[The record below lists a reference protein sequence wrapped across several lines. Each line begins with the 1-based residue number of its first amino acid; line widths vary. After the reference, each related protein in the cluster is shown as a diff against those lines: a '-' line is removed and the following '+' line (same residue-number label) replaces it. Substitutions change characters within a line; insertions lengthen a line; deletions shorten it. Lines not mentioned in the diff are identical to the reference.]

1 MSKAP
6 NKTLIGAFLLGALI
20 LALTMVTV
28 LGSGRLFSQRFINV
42 MYFRGSVKGLNVGSP
57 VMFRGVRIGSVKKIE
72 LRYNAKDLSFI
83 IPVYAEIDPDKM
95 VYVGHTPGTQH
106 TRELIGK
113 GLRAQLETQSLLTG
127 QLAINLDMYGSDK
140 PAILLGLDDRYDEI
154 PTIPSSLE
162 QLTKKVQDLPIQDLF
177 EKLDSATKG
186 LDRLVNSP
194 DTQESVQS
202 INQTFKELR
211 KTIQAVNTRIEPIMA
226 NMSDSTDSLRSASRN
241 IDKAFT
247 GDRGIPARIDMTLSD
262 ARNALKQAEKTLH
275 TTEALI
281 SSKSSILDDA
291 DTALEEVT
299 DAARSFRL
307 LTEYLERHPESLIWG
322 KNK

>member
-6 NKTLIGAFLLGALI
+6 NKTLIGAFVIGSVI
-20 LALTMVTV
+20 LAVIAVTV
-28 LGSGRLFSQRFINV
+28 LGSGKFFSQSFINV
-42 MYFRGSVKGLNVGSP
+42 MYFQGSVKGLNVGSP

-83 IPVYAEIDPDKM
+83 IPVYVEIDPDKM
-95 VYVGHTPGTQH
+95 VYVGHKPGTQH
-106 TRELIGK
+106 TRELIDK
-113 GLRAQLETQSLLTG
+113 GLRAQLEMQSLVTG
-127 QLAINLDMYGSDK
+127 QLAINLDLYGRDK
-140 PAILLGLDDRYDEI
+140 PAVLLGLDDRYDEI

-177 EKLDSATKG
+177 DKLFSATKG

-202 INQTFKELR
+202 INQTVKELR
-211 KTIQAVNTRIEPIMA
+211 KTIQAVNLRIEPIMA

-241 IDKAFT
+241 IDKAFS

-262 ARNALKQAEKTLH
+262 ARKALKQAEKTLQ
-275 TTEALI
+275 TTEAVI
-281 SSKSSILDDA
+281 TDKSSMLDDA

-322 KNK
+322 KKK